1 MKTPFCLLLSLLLM
15 TIFLSEARVLQPNNT
30 QTSLN
35 TKSSQNTQSPVLDMY
50 GKIVRVGVKYYVVP
64 LLQDQGGGLDLASTG
79 TQSCPASVVQDDAYW
94 WGNTMQFYPVDPKKG
109 VVREWSDL
117 NIEFPDAY
125 TGCPENN
132 VWTIVGDLSVYDD
145 SHYITAGGEK
155 GNPGSQTLNN
165 WFKIVKTTNAYKLM
179 SCPYVCYYCSYNC
192 RDVGISVEGGQR
204 RLVLS
209 DTPLEINFRKA

>member
-1 MKTPFCLLLSLLLM
+1 
-15 TIFLSEARVLQPNNT
+15 
-30 QTSLN
+30 
-35 TKSSQNTQSPVLDMY
+35 
-50 GKIVRVGVKYYVVP
+50 
-64 LLQDQGGGLDLASTG
+64 
-79 TQSCPASVVQDDAYW
+79 
-94 WGNTMQFYPVDPKKG
+94 MQFYPVDPKKG

-179 SCPYVCYYCSYNC
+179 SCPDVCYYCSYNC
-192 RDVGISVEGGQR
+192 RDVGISVEAGQR

>member
-1 MKTPFCLLLSLLLM
+1 MKTPFLLLSLLL
-15 TIFLSEARVLQPNNT
+15 TVLLSEARVLPTNNT
-30 QTSLN
+30 QSLLN
-35 TKSSQNTQSPVLDMY
+35 SKSPSHTESPVLDMH

-64 LLQDQGGGLDLASTG
+64 VHQDQGGGFDLASTG
-79 TQSCPASVVQDDAYW
+79 SQSCPQSVVQDDPYW
-94 WGNTMQFYPVDPKKG
+94 WGNTIQFYPVDPKKG
-109 VVREWSDL
+109 VVREWNDL
-117 NIEFPDAY
+117 NIEFPNAY

-132 VWTIVGDLSVYDD
+132 VWTIAGDLSVYGD

-155 GNPGSQTLNN
+155 GNPGAQTLNN
-165 WFKIVKTTNAYKLM
+165 WFKILKTRNNYRLL
-179 SCPYVCYYCSYNC
+179 SCPDVCNYCSYIC

>member
-1 MKTPFCLLLSLLLM
+1 
-15 TIFLSEARVLQPNNT
+15 
-30 QTSLN
+30 
-35 TKSSQNTQSPVLDMY
+35 MY

-79 TQSCPASVVQDDAYW
+79 SQSCPASVVQDDPYW

-145 SHYITAGGEK
+145 SHYITAD
-155 GNPGSQTLNN
+155 
-165 WFKIVKTTNAYKLM
+165 A
-179 SCPYVCYYCSYNC
+179 CYYCSYYC
-192 RDVGISVEGGQR
+192 RDVGISVEAGQR